1 MGKHRKGKRSTTPSA
16 EDALTR
22 ARRLFQSGKAPEAAR
37 VAGEFLALNPD
48 SSEALRI
55 RGLALFHI
63 GKTDEGLAE
72 LSRAIKFE
80 PGSAQLQFDLGVAL
94 RLSGRTEES
103 LAALTK
109 SVDLAPDQPD
119 FRAALGHVL
128 IDVGRIDEAVSVLE
142 PAVASHSKHCES
154 LFHLANAYSPLG
166 RRVESVRL
174 LRRCVAA
181 DPGYVQAWNNLGNLL
196 LELGVVGEA
205 VDSLEEAARLAP
217 RSPVVLSNLGAALNQ
232 AGKFERA
239 VAVLLLALGIPGGL
253 SVSVYYALGN
263 ALKELKKT
271 DEALAAYD
279 RALQLDTEFADARGT
294 KAKLLHDLSRMEAA
308 RSALAGTSSPGLRLL
323 RALQTPVIAD
333 SRDQM
338 AEVRRRIVEEVR
350 EFAASGARI
359 DDPLREVGMTNF
371 YLAYHKDNEKPIQEE
386 IVAAYLSAC
395 PELGFVAP
403 HCEGGSRRSAGGRVR
418 LGVISAF
425 MRSHTI
431 GKLYAPMLE
440 RLDRER
446 IELVWV
452 PLNSQRD
459 EITESLRRR
468 ADEVAVVPLQW
479 KAARDAI
486 GALELDVAFFPEIGM
501 DALTYYLAFSRFA
514 RHQFMTWGHPST
526 PCLPHIDAFVSCDDM
541 EREGSEVEYGE
552 KLIRQPALNTFFL
565 RPARPEAFWPRERFG
580 LPIDKRLYVVPQT
593 LFKLHP
599 DFDDAMAEILRRDPK
614 GLYVLIAGKYP
625 SWDEQYLKR
634 FERTAPDVADR
645 VAFVPQMSLEG
656 YLSLAKTADAVLD
669 PFYFGGGNSS
679 LEMFAVGCP
688 VATLP
693 GDLQR
698 GRITLAQYRSMEYG
712 ELIASRPE
720 GFVEIA
726 LRLANDGDFQADA
739 RRTLEERAEILYEDE
754 RAVQQFEEYVVEVST
769 T

>member
-22 ARRLFQSGKAPEAAR
+22 ARRLFHSGKAPEAAR
-37 VAGEFLALNPD
+37 VAAEFLALNPD

-72 LSRAIKFE
+72 LSRAVQFD
-80 PGSAQLQFDLGVAL
+80 PGSARLQFDLGVAL

-103 LAALTK
+103 LAALAK

-119 FRAALGHVL
+119 FRAGLGHVL
-128 IDVGRIDEAVSVLE
+128 IDVGRIEEAVSVLE

-154 LFHLANAYSPLG
+154 LFHLANAYGPLG
-166 RRVESVRL
+166 RRVEAVRL

-181 DPGYVQAWNNLGNLL
+181 DPGYIQAWNNLGNLL
-196 LELGVVGEA
+196 LELGLVGEA
-205 VDSLEEAARLAP
+205 VESLEEAAKLAP

-239 VAVLLLALGIPGGL
+239 VAVLLTARGIPGAP
-253 SVSVYYALGN
+253 VSVFYALGN

-271 DEALAAYD
+271 GEALAAYD
-279 RALQLDTEFADARGT
+279 FALQLDPEFADARGT
-294 KAKLLHDLSRMEAA
+294 KAKLLHDLSLMEAA
-308 RSALAGTSSPGLRLL
+308 RSALAGNSSPGLKLL

-338 AEVRRRIVEEVR
+338 AEVRNRIVEEVR

-359 DDPLREVGMTNF
+359 NDPLREVGMTNF

-386 IVAAYLSAC
+386 IVSGYLSVC

-403 HCEGGSRRSAGGRVR
+403 HCEGGNRSSAGGRVR

-425 MRSHTI
+425 LRSHTI

-479 KAARDAI
+479 KTARDAI
-486 GALELDVAFFPEIGM
+486 GELELDVAFFPEIGM

-514 RHQFMTWGHPST
+514 PHQFMTWGHPST
-526 PCLPHIDAFVSCDDM
+526 PCLPHIDAFVSSDDM
-541 EREGSEVEYGE
+541 EREGSEAEYGE
-552 KLIRQPALNTFFL
+552 RLIRQPALNTFFL
-565 RPARPEAFWPRERFG
+565 RPARPKAFWPRERFG
-580 LPIDKRLYVVPQT
+580 LPNDKRLYVVPQT

-599 DFDDAMAEILRRDPK
+599 DFDDAMAEIQRRDPK

-645 VAFVPQMSLEG
+645 VEFVPQMSLEG

-688 VATLP
+688 VVTLP

-698 GRITLAQYRSMEYG
+698 GRITLAQYRRMEYG
-712 ELIASRPE
+712 ELIASSPDE
-720 GFVEIA
+720 FVEIA
-726 LRLANDGDFQADA
+726 LRLATEGDFQADA

-754 RAVQQFEEYVVEVST
+754 RAVQQFEKYVVEVAT
-769 T
+769 A